1 MIKAFFLAT
10 AFAAM
15 TISGVV
21 QAKSI
26 PEIAT
31 GDPQFSTL
39 VAAVTAAGLAE
50 TPAGP
55 GPFTVFAP
63 VNGAFAALPAGAIES
78 LLKPGYK
85 GQLTDNLLYHVDDRM
100 LFAAAI
106 PAGSNDF
113 KRC

>member
-1 MIKAFFLAT
+1 M
-10 AFAAM
+10 
-15 TISGVV
+15 
-21 QAKSI
+21 
-26 PEIAT
+26 
-31 GDPQFSTL
+31 
-39 VAAVTAAGLAE
+39 
-50 TPAGP
+50 
-55 GPFTVFAP
+55 
-63 VNGAFAALPAGAIES
+63 NGAFAALPAGAIES